1 MTSPH
6 VNLRLNLPKKVFISA
21 LICELVLVGIYLFDV
36 ATASHFQTLHSLF
49 DLDSEGNI
57 PAWFSSSQLFCVAIA
72 FWSCAV
78 RKKRPSKLFFALA
91 GLAAVYA
98 SSDETAQIHE
108 RVTAL
113 MGQRYVDW
121 LPAYAAHNFLLVMVA
136 VALLL
141 TVCQFLADDLLILL
155 EQLSTSDAARD
166 AWRRYRV
173 NRRNGRRDIG
183 LQAFAR
189 TYRVAVVQ
197 VGGSGRRVYGDGR
210 RQSAACVS
218 AEAAP
223 AEGGIP
229 KGIQRIK
236 PNYSRLATLSRLRVV
251 SSVSRVYSCILPVD
265 SNRHFFGL
273 RQIEM

>member
-6 VNLRLNLPKKVFISA
+6 VSFRLTLPKRVFISA
-21 LICELVLVGIYLFDV
+21 VICELVLVGIYLFDV
-36 ATASHFQTLHSLF
+36 ATASRFQTLHSLF

-72 FWSCAV
+72 FWSCAL

-141 TVCQFLADDLLILL
+141 TICQFLADDVLIL
-155 EQLSTSDAARD
+155 
-166 AWRRYRV
+166 WNNYRRAMLLAMLGV
-173 NRRNGRRDIG
+173 VIG
-183 LQAFAR
+183 LTGGMGVETVGYKLFQGH
-189 TYRVAVVQ
+189 TESLWYKLEVAVEEFMEM
-197 VGGSGRRVYGDGR
+197 VGGSLVL
-210 RQSAACVS
+210 VS
-218 AEAAP
+218 ALKLRLLKAGFRKELREANRPTP
-223 AEGGIP
+223 A
-229 KGIQRIK
+229 
-236 PNYSRLATLSRLRVV
+236 SRLSPDCA
-251 SSVSRVYSCILPVD
+251 SSPL
-265 SNRHFFGL
+265 
-273 RQIEM
+273 

>member
-72 FWSCAV
+72 FWSCAI

-141 TVCQFLADDLLILL
+141 TVCQFLADDLLVLWSNYRRAMLL
-155 EQLSTSDAARD
+155 GVLG
-166 AWRRYRV
+166 V
-173 NRRNGRRDIG
+173 VIG
-183 LQAFAR
+183 LTGGMGVETLGYKLLQGH
-189 TYRVAVVQ
+189 TESLWYKLEVAVEEFMEM
-197 VGGSGRRVYGDGR
+197 VGGSLVL
-210 RQSAACVS
+210 VS
-218 AEAAP
+218 AL
-223 AEGGIP
+223 
-229 KGIQRIK
+229 KLRLQRAGFRK
-236 PNYSRLATLSRLRVV
+236 EFRGANRPNPSRLSPDCA
-251 SSVSRVYSCILPVD
+251 SSPL
-265 SNRHFFGL
+265 
-273 RQIEM
+273 